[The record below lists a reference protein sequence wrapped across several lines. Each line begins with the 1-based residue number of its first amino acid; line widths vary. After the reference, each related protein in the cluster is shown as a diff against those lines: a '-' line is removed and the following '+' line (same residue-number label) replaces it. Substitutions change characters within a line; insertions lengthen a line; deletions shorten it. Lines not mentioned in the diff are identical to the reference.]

1 MKKIILPLFIF
12 VGTFCFGQDYLPVF
26 ADKDSVRYQIR
37 HTWTGSFATDY
48 SIWTD
53 KETIDSLV
61 YDSDSTEYRVL
72 KFINRNKEFD
82 TLLVREDTIE
92 KKIYAKSFDDDMEY
106 PIYNF
111 SLPVD
116 SIDVV
121 YGYLSKDEIGIGIIC
136 VKDEWVEN
144 YAGMDRKVQL
154 VELSSFDFHDKHEI
168 EIIEGLG
175 TKKGFS
181 RFFDYFYVTHL
192 PREEL
197 ACLFHDGELVY
208 TIGDCYLDT
217 MFSISNT
224 EEVELKEKILIYP
237 NPVIDELTIR
247 SEKPFKKETRFELFD
262 LNGTLVRKEILVQN
276 RSQLID
282 LENIVS
288 GLYFYQIKENSKLIQ
303 SDKLIFL
310 K

>member
-37 HTWTGSFATDY
+37 HTAKGTFSNDF

-53 KETIDSLV
+53 TETIDSLV

-72 KFINRNKEFD
+72 KFINRNKELD

-111 SLPVD
+111 SLPID

-121 YGYLSKDEIGIGIIC
+121 YGYLSKDEMSIGVIC

-154 VELSSFDFHDKHEI
+154 VELIDIDLQFKQKI
-168 EIIEGLG
+168 EIVEGLG
-175 TKKGFS
+175 TKVGFS
-181 RFFDYFYVTHL
+181 HFFDYLYRPHL

-197 ACLFHDGELVY
+197 TCLFHDGGLVY
-208 TIGDCYLDT
+208 TIGDWYLDT
-217 MFSISNT
+217 MSSTSNT
-224 EEVELKEKILIYP
+224 EEIELKEKILIYP

-282 LENIVS
+282 LKSIDS
-288 GLYFYQIKENSKLIQ
+288 GFYFYQIKENSKLIQ
-303 SDKLIFL
+303 SDKLIIM